1 MESKIANLMK
11 SLEISRDEALE
22 LIAEDQEIDR
32 MKPSEVD
39 SDLTQEQKQA
49 VKKMKNAG
57 VRKPTV
63 YKHDTRPR
71 KEDTDKRRLIAS
83 LADFINEIDCG
94 EPAVVTN
101 PERQI
106 DFDFHGR
113 KMRLVLSAPR
123 K

>member
-1 MESKIANLMK
+1 MK

-71 KEDTDKRRLIAS
+71 KEDTEKRRLIES
-83 LADFINEIDCG
+83 LTDFINDLDCG

>member
-1 MESKIANLMK
+1 MKNKIANLMK
-11 SLEISRDEALE
+11 TLEISRDEALE

-39 SDLTQEQKQA
+39 SDLTQEQRQA

-71 KEDTDKRRLIAS
+71 KADQEKKELVEY
-83 LADFINEIDCG
+83 LAAALKMLDC
-94 EPAVVTN
+94 EMTVTN
-101 PERQI
+101 PERQL
-106 DFDFHGR
+106 DFEFKGR
-113 KMRLVLSAPR
+113 KMRVVLSAPR